1 MAIRYRVLLSS
12 GAERDIESI
21 HAYIAMSDS
30 PEKANYVL
38 EELIATTIN

>member
-12 GAERDIESI
+12 GAERDIEAI

-38 EELIATTIN
+38 EELIATKIN